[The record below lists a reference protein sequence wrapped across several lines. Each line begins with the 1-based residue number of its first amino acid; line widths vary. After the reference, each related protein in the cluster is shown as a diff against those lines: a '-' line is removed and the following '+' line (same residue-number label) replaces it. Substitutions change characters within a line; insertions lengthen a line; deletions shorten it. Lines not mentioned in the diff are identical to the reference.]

1 MRRKRGHNMPTAA
14 DAGSG
19 SPVSPRRTAGW
30 KRWLKRIVLGGLALI
45 ILLIIAGVC
54 YRLVEQRADARWFP
68 QQGKSVSLGPEFAN
82 VSLNIDCSGSGSP
95 TVILDSGLGVPAIG
109 WNFVQ
114 PQVAKFTRVCS
125 YDRAGYGWSTPGPM
139 PRTSAEIVKELHAL
153 LAAAGEKPPYI
164 LVGHSFGGFNVRVYN
179 GAYPGEV
186 AGMVLV
192 DASHEDQIS
201 RMPPAM
207 TAFQKKAEASA
218 KWQAF
223 LAPALI
229 DLGIARLTSNVSDP
243 SYLSRNFIEELRY
256 LQLQTKFLSATS
268 SELASFGGASADEV
282 RASGNLGDKPL
293 IVLTAGKSPDASA
306 LPAGFP
312 KKAFD
317 DFETIWRND
326 LQVRE
331 AHLSTRGRQIIV
343 PDSDHMIPFERPDA
357 IISAIH
363 DVFSAANGP
372 NSAAHSPTSAN
383 ASGAAAAASAHR

>member
-1 MRRKRGHNMPTAA
+1 MPTATV
-14 DAGSG
+14 AGSA
-19 SPVSPRRTAGW
+19 SPIPPRRSAGL
-30 KRWLKRIVLGGLALI
+30 KRWLKRILLSGLALI
-45 ILLIIAGVC
+45 ILLAITGVS
-54 YRLVEQRADARWFP
+54 YRLIEQRADARRFP
-68 QQGKSVSLGPEFAN
+68 QQGKSFSLGPEFSN

-109 WNFVQ
+109 WKFVQ

-186 AGMVLV
+186 VGMVLV

-207 TAFQKKAEASA
+207 IAFQKREEASA

-229 DLGIARLTSNVSDP
+229 DLGIARLTSNVSST
-243 SYLSRNFIEELRY
+243 SYLSRDFLEELRY

-268 SELASFGGASADEV
+268 SELASFGGISADEV
-282 RASGNLGDKPL
+282 RSSGNLGDKPL
-293 IVLTAGKSPDASA
+293 VVLTAGKNPDASA
-306 LPAGFP
+306 FPAGFP
-312 KKAFD
+312 KKDFD
-317 DFETIWRND
+317 DFENIWRND

-343 PDSDHMIPFERPDA
+343 PDSDHMIPFERPDT
-357 IISAIH
+357 IVSAIH
-363 DVFSAANGP
+363 DVFNAASSPASVNANGP
-372 NSAAHSPTSAN
+372 
-383 ASGAAAAASAHR
+383 AAAGSSHR

>member
-1 MRRKRGHNMPTAA
+1 MPAAIETAA
-14 DAGSG
+14 
-19 SPVSPRRTAGW
+19 SPIPSPHAPRW
-30 KRWLKRIVLGGLALI
+30 KRWLKRILLGVLAVI
-45 ILLIIAGVC
+45 ILLAIAGAL
-54 YRLVEQRADARWFP
+54 YRAIERHADARRFP
-68 QQGKSVSLGPEFAN
+68 QQGRSVSLGPEFAN
-82 VSLNIDCSGSGSP
+82 LSLNIDCSGQGSP

-109 WNFVQ
+109 WKFVQ
-114 PQVAKFTRVCS
+114 PQIAKFTRVCS
-125 YDRAGYGWSTPGPM
+125 YDRAGYGWSSAGPM
-139 PRTSAEIVKELHAL
+139 PRTTAEIVKELHAL

-164 LVGHSFGGFNVRVYN
+164 LVGHSFAGFNVRVYN

-186 AGMVLV
+186 VGMVLV

-229 DLGIARLTSNVSDP
+229 DLGIARLTSNVSSP
-243 SYLSRNFIEELRY
+243 SYLSRNFLEELRY

-268 SELASFGGASADEV
+268 SELAFFGSTSADEV

-293 IVLTAGKSPDASA
+293 IVLTAGKTPDASA
-306 LPAGFP
+306 LPPGFP

-317 DFETIWRND
+317 DFENIWRND

-331 AHLSTRGRQIIV
+331 AHLSARGRQIIV

-357 IISAIH
+357 IVSAIH
-363 DVFSAANGP
+363 DVFSAATG
-372 NSAAHSPTSAN
+372 
-383 ASGAAAAASAHR
+383 ASASSPSPAAVSPSQSRHH

>member
-1 MRRKRGHNMPTAA
+1 MPTAT

-19 SPVSPRRTAGW
+19 SPISPRRSAGW
-30 KRWLKRIVLGGLALI
+30 KRWLKRIFLSGLTLI
-45 ILLIIAGVC
+45 ILLAIAGVS
-54 YRLVEQRADARWFP
+54 YRLIEQRADARRFP

-201 RMPPAM
+201 RMPPVM
-207 TAFQKKAEASA
+207 TAFQKKEEASA

-223 LAPALI
+223 LAPAMI
-229 DLGIARLTSNVSDP
+229 DLGIARLTSNISGP
-243 SYLSRNFIEELRY
+243 SYLSHNFLEELRY

-268 SELASFGGASADEV
+268 SELAFFGSTSADEV

-293 IVLTAGKSPDASA
+293 IVLTAGKNPDASA
-306 LPAGFP
+306 LPPGFP
-312 KKAFD
+312 VKAFD
-317 DFETIWRND
+317 DFENIWRND

-343 PDSDHMIPFERPDA
+343 PDSDHMIPFERPDT
-357 IISAIH
+357 IVSAIH
-363 DVFSAANGP
+363 DVFTAANGL
-372 NSAAHSPTSAN
+372 NSAAPPPASAN
-383 ASGAAAAASAHR
+383 TSRAAASRRR